1 LLQPADFLPVRV
13 TDASAVGDRGCS
25 APSMASRHVVSQ
37 DGRVE
42 IILSD
47 GTTIRAEHDV
57 SLATLRRVLAALRG

>member
-1 LLQPADFLPVRV
+1 
-13 TDASAVGDRGCS
+13 
-25 APSMASRHVVSQ
+25 MASRHVVSQ